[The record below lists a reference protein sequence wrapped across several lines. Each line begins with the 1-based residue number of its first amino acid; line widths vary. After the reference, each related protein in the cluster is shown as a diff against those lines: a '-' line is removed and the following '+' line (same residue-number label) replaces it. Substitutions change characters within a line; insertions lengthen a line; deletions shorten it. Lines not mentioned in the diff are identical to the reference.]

1 MKVSTRVHYGL
12 RAMTEL
18 ARSYRDERPLSISEI
33 ARNEDLPLSYLEQ
46 LVGELRRAG
55 LVEGTRGVRGGY
67 RLARQPS
74 AITVGDIYRVLE
86 GEVAPVDC
94 TAEDYAPGSCTRES
108 VCLSR
113 SIWSRVQAAILGV
126 LDTTTLDDLL
136 ISEVLQ
142 QHVMA
147 GPQFVPLEG
156 VPAYLDATDGADGAE
171 PFEAATQAH
180 TPTHPHKGEF
190 AHA

>member
-18 ARSYRDERPLSISEI
+18 ARSYAEQRLLSIAEI
-33 ARNEDLPLSYLEQ
+33 ARSEDLPLAYLEQ

-67 RLARQPS
+67 RLARAPS
-74 AITVGDIYRVLE
+74 AITVGDVYRVLE
-86 GEVAPVDC
+86 GAVAPVEC
-94 TAEDYAPGSCTRES
+94 TAEDYLPGSCVREP

-113 SIWSRVQAAILGV
+113 SIWDRVQRAILDV
-126 LDTTTLDDLL
+126 LDSTTLDDLL
-136 ISEVLQ
+136 KTEPRAPSA
-142 QHVMA
+142 H
-147 GPQFVPLEG
+147 FVPLETLSS
-156 VPAYLDATDGADGAE
+156 ARS
-171 PFEAATQAH
+171 
-180 TPTHPHKGEF
+180 EF

>member
-18 ARSYRDERPLSISEI
+18 ARSYRVERLLSISEI
-33 ARNEDLPLSYLEQ
+33 ARSEDLPVAYLEQ

-67 RLARQPS
+67 RLARGPES
-74 AITVGDIYRVLE
+74 ITVGDVYRVLE

-94 TAEDYAPGSCTRES
+94 TAEDYLPGACGREP

-113 SIWSRVQAAILGV
+113 GIWARVQAAILGV
-126 LDTTTLDDLL
+126 LDSTTLDDLM
-136 ISEVLQ
+136 ISEALQ
-142 QHVMA
+142 QHAVSHFI
-147 GPQFVPLEG
+147 PIDSV
-156 VPAYLDATDGADGAE
+156 
-171 PFEAATQAH
+171 
-180 TPTHPHKGEF
+180 HKGEL

>member
-18 ARSYRDERPLSISEI
+18 ARSYREDRLLSIAEI
-33 ARNEDLPLSYLEQ
+33 ARNEGLPLAYLEQ

-67 RLARQPS
+67 RLAREPRG
-74 AITVGDIYRVLE
+74 ITVGEVYRVLE

-94 TAEDYAPGSCTRES
+94 TAEDYLPGSCAREP

-113 SIWSRVQAAILGV
+113 GIWARVQAAILGV
-126 LDTTTLDDLL
+126 LDATTLEDLL
-136 ISEVLQ
+136 LSEALQ
-142 QHVMA
+142 QHA
-147 GPQFVPLEG
+147 HAAQLVPLET
-156 VPAYLDATDGADGAE
+156 LNS
-171 PFEAATQAH
+171 TQ
-180 TPTHPHKGEF
+180 G
-190 AHA
+190 

>member
-18 ARSYRDERPLSISEI
+18 ARSYRDERLLSISEI
-33 ARNEDLPLSYLEQ
+33 ARNEKLPLAYLEQ

-67 RLARQPS
+67 RLSRGPEN
-74 AITVGDIYRVLE
+74 ITVGDVYRILE

-94 TAEDYAPGSCTRES
+94 TAEDYLPGACGREP

-113 SIWSRVQAAILGV
+113 GIWARVQAAILGV
-126 LDTTTLDDLL
+126 LDSTTLDDLL
-136 ISEVLQ
+136 LTEALQ
-142 QHVMA
+142 HA
-147 GPQFVPLEG
+147 SAAHFVPLESLG
-156 VPAYLDATDGADGAE
+156 
-171 PFEAATQAH
+171 AH
-180 TPTHPHKGEF
+180 TATTKGEF
-190 AHA
+190 

>member
-18 ARSYRDERPLSISEI
+18 ARSYREEEKLLSTAEI
-33 ARNEDLPLSYLEQ
+33 ARNEGLPVAYLEQ
-46 LVGELRRAG
+46 LVGELRRSG

-67 RLARQPS
+67 RLARAPE
-74 AITVGDIYRVLE
+74 AITVGEIYRVLE

-94 TAEDYAPGSCTRES
+94 TAEDYLPGSCAREPL
-108 VCLSR
+108 CLSR
-113 SIWSRVQAAILGV
+113 GIWARVQAAILGV

-136 ISEVLQ
+136 LTE
-142 QHVMA
+142 
-147 GPQFVPLEG
+147 GRQFVPLET
-156 VPAYLDATDGADGAE
+156 L
-171 PFEAATQAH
+171 
-180 TPTHPHKGEF
+180 KGEL

>member
-18 ARSYRDERPLSISEI
+18 ARSHGEDRLISISEI
-33 ARNEDLPLSYLEQ
+33 ARNEALPLAYLEQ

-67 RLARQPS
+67 RLARPP
-74 AITVGDIYRVLE
+74 AGITVGDIYRVLE
-86 GEVAPVDC
+86 GEVAPVEC
-94 TAEDYAPGSCTRES
+94 TAEDYHPGSCTRET

-113 SIWSRVQAAILGV
+113 NIWERVQSAILAV
-126 LDTTTLDDLL
+126 LDNTTLDDLL
-136 ISEVLQ
+136 LTEVL
-142 QHVMA
+142 HNRSA
-147 GPQFVPLEG
+147 RFVPIETL
-156 VPAYLDATDGADGAE
+156 GAS
-171 PFEAATQAH
+171 PTQ
-180 TPTHPHKGEF
+180 PSGEY

>member
-18 ARSYRDERPLSISEI
+18 ARSYRNDRLLSIAEI
-33 ARNEDLPLSYLEQ
+33 ARSEGLPLAYLEQ

-67 RLARQPS
+67 RLARAPE
-74 AITVGDIYRVLE
+74 AITVGEVYRVLE

-94 TAEDYAPGSCTRES
+94 TAEDYLPGSCAREP

-113 SIWSRVQAAILGV
+113 GIWARVQAAILGV
-126 LDTTTLDDLL
+126 LDSTTLDDLL
-136 ISEVLQ
+136 ITEALQ
-142 QHVMA
+142 HHA
-147 GPQFVPLEG
+147 GAAQFVPL
-156 VPAYLDATDGADGAE
+156 DAV
-171 PFEAATQAH
+171 TQE
-180 TPTHPHKGEF
+180 GEF

>member
-18 ARSYRDERPLSISEI
+18 AGSYREGKLLSISEI
-33 ARNEDLPLSYLEQ
+33 ARKEDLPVAYLEQ

-67 RLARQPS
+67 RLARVPE
-74 AITVGDIYRVLE
+74 AITVGDVYRILE

-94 TAEDYAPGSCTRES
+94 TAEDYLPGACGREP

-113 SIWSRVQAAILGV
+113 GIWARVQSAILGV
-126 LDTTTLDDLL
+126 LDSTTLNDLL
-136 ISEVLQ
+136 ITEALQ
-142 QHVMA
+142 HHAVTA
-147 GPQFVPLEG
+147 KSQFVPLEA
-156 VPAYLDATDGADGAE
+156 VTI
-171 PFEAATQAH
+171 T
-180 TPTHPHKGEF
+180 KGEF

>member
-18 ARSYRDERPLSISEI
+18 ARSYGEERLLSIAEI
-33 ARNEDLPLSYLEQ
+33 ARSEDLPLAYLEQ

-67 RLARQPS
+67 RLARPPS
-74 AITVGDIYRVLE
+74 AITVGDVYRVLE
-86 GEVAPVDC
+86 GAVAPVEC
-94 TAEDYAPGSCTRES
+94 TAEDYLPGSCVREP

-113 SIWSRVQAAILGV
+113 SIWDRVQHAILAV
-126 LDTTTLDDLL
+126 LDSTTLDDLL
-136 ISEVLQ
+136 KTDVRRAPAA
-142 QHVMA
+142 H
-147 GPQFVPLEG
+147 FVPLETLNA
-156 VPAYLDATDGADGAE
+156 PS
-171 PFEAATQAH
+171 
-180 TPTHPHKGEF
+180 EF

>member
-1 MKVSTRVHYGL
+1 MKVSSRVHYGL

-18 ARSYRDERPLSISEI
+18 ARSFGADRLVSISEI
-33 ARNEDLPLSYLEQ
+33 ARSEDLPLAYLEQ

-67 RLARQPS
+67 RLARAPA
-74 AITVGDIYRVLE
+74 AITVGDVYRVLE

-113 SIWSRVQAAILGV
+113 SVWERVQAAILGV
-126 LDTTTLDDLL
+126 LDSTTLDDLL
-136 ISEVLQ
+136 ISEALQ
-142 QHVMA
+142 HA
-147 GPQFVPLEG
+147 AARFVPLSS
-156 VPAYLDATDGADGAE
+156 VDAT
-171 PFEAATQAH
+171 
-180 TPTHPHKGEF
+180 
-190 AHA
+190 

>member
-18 ARSYRDERPLSISEI
+18 ARSYGDQRLLSLSEI
-33 ARNEDLPLSYLEQ
+33 ARNEALPLAYLEQ

-67 RLARQPS
+67 RLAREPQLI
-74 AITVGDIYRVLE
+74 AVGEVYRVLE

-94 TAEDYAPGSCTRES
+94 TAEDYLPGSCAREP

-113 SIWSRVQAAILGV
+113 GSWSRVQAAILAV

-136 ISEVLQ
+136 ITEALQ
-142 QHVMA
+142 HHA
-147 GPQFVPLEG
+147 LSPRFVQ
-156 VPAYLDATDGADGAE
+156 V
-171 PFEAATQAH
+171 
-180 TPTHPHKGEF
+180 
-190 AHA
+190 

>member
-18 ARSYRDERPLSISEI
+18 ARSYREGRLLSISEI
-33 ARNEDLPLSYLEQ
+33 ARNEDLPLAYLEQ

-67 RLARQPS
+67 RLAKVPNE
-74 AITVGDIYRVLE
+74 ITVGDVYRILE

-94 TAEDYAPGSCTRES
+94 TAEDYLPGACNREA

-113 SIWSRVQAAILGV
+113 DIWARVQAAILGV
-126 LDTTTLDDLL
+126 LDTTTLDDLVL
-136 ISEVLQ
+136 SEALQ
-142 QHVMA
+142 H
-147 GPQFVPLEG
+147 
-156 VPAYLDATDGADGAE
+156 
-171 PFEAATQAH
+171 AAQAH
-180 TPTHPHKGEF
+180 QFIPIENMKKSEF
-190 AHA
+190 VHA

>member
-1 MKVSTRVHYGL
+1 
-12 RAMTEL
+12 MTEL
-18 ARSYRDERPLSISEI
+18 ARSYRHERLLSISEI
-33 ARNEDLPLSYLEQ
+33 ARSEDLPLSYLEQ

-67 RLARQPS
+67 RLARPPHE
-74 AITVGDIYRVLE
+74 ITVGDVYRILE

-94 TAEDYAPGSCTRES
+94 TAEDYLPGACNRET

-126 LDTTTLDDLL
+126 LDSTSLDDLMV
-136 ISEVLQ
+136 SDALQ
-142 QHVMA
+142 HA
-147 GPQFVPLEG
+147 ASQFVPLET
-156 VPAYLDATDGADGAE
+156 VHAT
-171 PFEAATQAH
+171 P
-180 TPTHPHKGEF
+180 PRKGEF